1 MIGRIRAIFILLEMI
16 ITVSI
21 VIILMYLFRKNNRA
35 IRIVWAKFQ
44 LKIMGIRVREH
55 GNLDNNAGMLMMN
68 HQSIMDIILFEALGK
83 KDIAWIAKKEIG
95 DIPWFGHILKVPNM
109 IMVERES
116 KKSLI
121 KLLKDTKDRIAD
133 GRQLAIFPEG
143 TRSDGTKMRK
153 FKSGAKMIAEK
164 NSLNV
169 QPIVILGSHD
179 VFQSKTFKQFS
190 GTVDIIY
197 LPTIQAQKNT
207 EWFDVCEEDMKTVFY
222 EHLRKREQ
230 K

>member
-35 IRIVWAKFQ
+35 IRIAWAKFQ

>member
-35 IRIVWAKFQ
+35 IRIAWAKFQ

-121 KLLKDTKDRIAD
+121 KLLKDTKYRITD

-164 NSLNV
+164 NALNV

-179 VFQSKTFKQFS
+179 VFQSKTLKQFS